1 MNPWPLVVFSVILFT
16 AFQISYYS
24 NNSLF
29 SIPKSMYVVSLK
41 LLTLQL
47 LERSLVFE
55 MEKKTTCLLED
66 IFTQIYKMACFKNLT
81 IEESKMLTK
90 PTSKPKKHNTTT
102 VTRPIK
108 THTYVYLKTLK
119 TCTLINLDQRWWIW
133 KVK

>member
-90 PTSKPKKHNTTT
+90 PTSKPKKHDPTT